1 MGNKDSILEAVV
13 NRGLNQ
19 IIEFEGGY
27 FSFAFGSEIAL
38 VIGNEYFILNCGEK
52 LFNAIKNKISEGY
65 NINEL
70 IDFWLMKSD
79 EYEISAWSSDFKK
92 LLIYKNVGG
101 I

>member
-1 MGNKDSILEAVV
+1 MGNEDGFISAINNMGNNK
-13 NRGLNQ
+13 
-19 IIEFEGGY
+19 IIRFEGGY